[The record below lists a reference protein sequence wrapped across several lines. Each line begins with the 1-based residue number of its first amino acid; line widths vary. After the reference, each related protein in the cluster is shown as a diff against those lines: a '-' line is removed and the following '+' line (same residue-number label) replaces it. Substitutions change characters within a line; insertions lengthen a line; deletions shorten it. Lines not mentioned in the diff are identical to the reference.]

1 MLKDYIIEDLGF
13 DKPIYPSLGNHEA
26 FPCDLLDPTINKWI
40 FEVVAEIF
48 KDYMTDE
55 AYETFRNYGY
65 YQMLHPNTNMRII
78 ATISS
83 PMDAMNW
90 WHVPNNTDP
99 LG

>member
-1 MLKDYIIEDLGF
+1 
-13 DKPIYPSLGNHEA
+13 
-26 FPCDLLDPTINKWI
+26 
-40 FEVVAEIF
+40 
-48 KDYMTDE
+48 MTDE

-99 LG
+99 LGQLAFLENTLRYCESHDEVAIIIGHIPPGDVFGLSDWGKRYQAIIH